1 MKNDPYW
8 RLLNM
13 GIRPDCAADTII
25 YYRTHRTEQEL
36 EDYVRSVENRREVSD
51 R

>member
-1 MKNDPYW
+1 MTNDPYW
-8 RLLNM
+8 RLLNA

-25 YYRTHRTEQEL
+25 YYRTHKTEEEL
-36 EDYVRSVENRREVSD
+36 EAYVSGLENRLEVSD

>member
-1 MKNDPYW
+1 MTNDPYW
-8 RLLNM
+8 RLINL

-25 YYRTHRTEQEL
+25 YYRTHKTEEDL
-36 EDYVRSVENRREVSD
+36 EAYVSGLENRQEVSD